1 MTANFQLIYLPD
13 ASRPLPKGQSSLGMW
28 KLFNYF
34 CAKRSLR
41 SDWQFGPLQILSFF
55 SFFSSFA
62 ENNHFLRGGSEGVD
76 RPGAPW
82 WFDAWF
88 WSCSRNDTSINR
100 LAIGASIIR
109 SPLFERFFWTF
120 FEICEKNENREPSGR
135 LGNLWRATTS
145 HWNLVFC
152 WNERWPFQRV
162 YWSQILKCR
171 RNPIKMNFITNVDC
185 LD

>member
-1 MTANFQLIYLPD
+1 MFIARSALYVQTGSLVLCKSCSP
-13 ASRPLPKGQSSLGMW
+13 SS
-28 KLFNYF
+28 
-34 CAKRSLR
+34 S
-41 SDWQFGPLQILSFF
+41 PP
-55 SFFSSFA
+55 

-88 WSCSRNDTSINR
+88 WSCSRNDPSINR

-145 HWNLVFC
+145 HRNLVFC
-152 WNERWPFQRV
+152 WNESWPFQRV

-171 RNPIKMNFITNVDC
+171 RNPIKMNFITNVGC